1 MNKYLIL
8 NFKSAKLFRKK
19 NVNLNKKCK
28 DISYTSYN
36 NTNTDRKDIEP
47 FVEDITVHQI
57 SNMLHVL
64 FNERP
69 VPSMRKV
76 FYKRNEDIFNL
87 AQESYLK
94 IDTPVFKR
102 ENKKEKSEYFDFYNE
117 FIQTKKAKWNSFS
130 IVALNWK
137 IVEEYISDLNKFDMF
152 VNYLNNILDMNVTSL
167 PFMKIIEMV
176 QDLHKDERLKI
187 YEVIKN
193 MKKIDGLIYVF
204 GQFKDGKFGK
214 IDPSKITSAPGRSYK
229 TITNG
234 VDKYSSLNGQ
244 IIIPINNEMIEILE
258 NNSKGCATILDGGFV
273 WIDSIKNANN
283 IPNLD
288 DEYSGFIKVCN
299 ISDERMKFLK
309 E

>member
-36 NTNTDRKDIEP
+36 NTNTDRKEIEP
-47 FVEDITVHQI
+47 FIEDITVHQI

-69 VPSMRKV
+69 VPSLRKV

-94 IDTPVFKR
+94 IDTPTFLTKT
-102 ENKKEKSEYFDFYNE
+102 KKNEYFDYHNE
-117 FIQTKKAKWNSFS
+117 FIQTKKAKYNSFS
-130 IVALNWK
+130 IVKLNWK
-137 IVEEYISDLNKFDMF
+137 IVEEYISDLNKFEIFVKSLNDILNVNVRSIAFMEIIDM
-152 VNYLNNILDMNVTSL
+152 VR
-167 PFMKIIEMV
+167 
-176 QDLHKDERLKI
+176 DLEKDKRLKI
-187 YEVIKN
+187 YENIKN
-193 MKKIDGLIYVF
+193 LQGCSGLIYVF
-204 GQFKDGKFGK
+204 GVFKDGKFAQV
-214 IDPSKITSAPGRSYK
+214 DLSKITSAPGRSYK
-229 TITNG
+229 TIVNG
-234 VDKYSSLNGQ
+234 IDKYSSLNGQ
-244 IIIPINNEMIEILE
+244 IIIPINDEMIEILE

-299 ISDERMKFLK
+299 ISDERMNFLK
-309 E
+309 D